1 MTTAEK
7 LRQEGRVEGRMEGT
21 YVMIRSLLHNAK
33 KQGLSD
39 EIIAQ
44 LVNLDLVSVKKILN
58 NEKIE
63 IPLHLLNPEEK

>member
-7 LRQEGRVEGRMEGT
+7 LRQEGRVEGT
-21 YVMIRSLLHNAK
+21 YMMIRSLVRNAK

-39 EIIAQ
+39 EVIAR

-63 IPLHLLNPEEK
+63 IPLHLLNPEGK